1 MTHNVPSL
9 VPRTRSSRTSCGIC
23 DRELRVQRGTR
34 VIELLEVLRFR
45 SSYLNLPRVLT
56 NFGIGPLA
64 AVAAFLLAILATP
77 AAAQDYPSRP
87 ITLIVPYAAGG
98 GNDLMARTA
107 AEKMSKTLGQQIVIE
122 NRGGAG
128 GSIATR
134 QIAKAEPDGY
144 TLGLGG
150 TGTLAINPTL
160 YANVGYDPRRDFAPV
175 GLIATSALVV
185 CVHPALPVRSIP
197 DLIALAKK
205 EPGKLNYA
213 SAGTGSGIH
222 LGTEY
227 FATMAGIKLTH
238 IPYKGSSPA
247 LTDLIGGHVAIYFS
261 SLPPAVGLVKE
272 GKVRALAVTSAKRS
286 PIFPDLPTVAE
297 SALPGY
303 EAVLHYG
310 IVAPAGT
317 PRPIIDK
324 LSTALRAAVMSED
337 LKSRLADDG
346 AEPLPST
353 PEEYAA
359 DIDREETKWSAII
372 KASGAKAE

>member
-1 MTHNVPSL
+1 MKLT
-9 VPRTRSSRTSCGIC
+9 
-23 DRELRVQRGTR
+23 
-34 VIELLEVLRFR
+34 
-45 SSYLNLPRVLT
+45 LPVVAL
-56 NFGIGPLA
+56 LA
-64 AVAAFLLAILATP
+64 AMSGAPVT

-98 GNDLMARTA
+98 GNDVMARTA

-160 YANVGYDPRRDFAPV
+160 YANVGYDPRKDFAPI

-185 CVHPALPVRSIP
+185 CVNPSLPVRSIP
-197 DLIALAKK
+197 DLIALAKR

-227 FATMAGIKLTH
+227 FAAMTGIKLTH

-247 LTDLIGGHVAIYFS
+247 LSDLVGGHVAIYFS
-261 SLPPAVGLVKE
+261 SLPPAVGLVKD
-272 GKVRALAVTSAKRS
+272 GKVRALAVTGAKRS
-286 PIFPDLPTVAE
+286 AIFPELPTVAE
-297 SALPGY
+297 AVLPGY

-317 PRPIIDK
+317 PRPIVDK
-324 LSTALRAAVMSED
+324 LSVALRAAVMSDD
-337 LKSRLADDG
+337 LKSRLAQDG
-346 AEPLPST
+346 AEPLAST

-359 DIDREETKWSAII
+359 DIDREETKWSAIV
-372 KASGAKAE
+372 KTSGAKAQ

>member
-1 MTHNVPSL
+1 M
-9 VPRTRSSRTSCGIC
+9 PRKPMIRR
-23 DRELRVQRGTR
+23 D
-34 VIELLEVLRFR
+34 VL
-45 SSYLNLPRVLT
+45 
-56 NFGIGPLA
+56 LA
-64 AVAAFLLAILATP
+64 ALLAAQ
-77 AAAQDYPSRP
+77 AASAFAQDYPSRP

-134 QIAKAEPDGY
+134 QIAKAAPDGY

-160 YANVGYDPRRDFAPV
+160 YGNVGYDPRRDFAPI

-185 CVHPALPVRSIP
+185 CVHPSLPVRSIGE
-197 DLIALAKK
+197 LIALANQ
-205 EPGKLNYA
+205 EAGKLNYA

-238 IPYKGSSPA
+238 IPYKGSGPA
-247 LTDLIGGHVAIYFS
+247 LTDLVGGHVAVYFS
-261 SLPPAVGLVKE
+261 SLPPALALVKE
-272 GKVRALAVTSAKRS
+272 GKVRALAVTGAKRS
-286 PIFPDLPTVAE
+286 QIFPDLPTVAE
-297 SALPGY
+297 AALPGY

-317 PRPIIDK
+317 SRPIIDK
-324 LSTALRAAVMSED
+324 LSAALRAAVMSED
-337 LKSRLADDG
+337 LKARLANDG
-346 AEPLPST
+346 AEPLAST

-359 DIDREETKWSAII
+359 DIDREESKWSAIV

>member
-1 MTHNVPSL
+1 MKL
-9 VPRTRSSRTSCGIC
+9 VLAVTT
-23 DRELRVQRGTR
+23 LA
-34 VIELLEVLRFR
+34 LAVL
-45 SSYLNLPRVLT
+45 
-56 NFGIGPLA
+56 GA
-64 AVAAFLLAILATP
+64 AAP
-77 AAAQDYPSRP
+77 AGAQDYPSRP

-98 GNDLMARTA
+98 GNDLMARVA
-107 AEKMSKTLGQQIVIE
+107 AEKMSKTLGVQVVIE

-160 YANVGYDPRRDFAPV
+160 YAHVGYDPRKDFAPI

-185 CVHPALPVRSIP
+185 CVHPSLPARSIP
-197 DLIALAKK
+197 DLIALAKR

-247 LTDLIGGHVAIYFS
+247 LTDLVGGHVAIYFS

-272 GKVRALAVTSAKRS
+272 GKVRALAVTSATRS

-297 SALPGY
+297 AALPGY

-324 LSTALRAAVMSED
+324 LGAALRAAVASED
-337 LKSRLADDG
+337 LRSRLAEDG
-346 AEPLPST
+346 AEPLVST

-359 DIDREETKWSAII
+359 DIDREETKWSAIV
-372 KASGAKAE
+372 KTSGAKGE